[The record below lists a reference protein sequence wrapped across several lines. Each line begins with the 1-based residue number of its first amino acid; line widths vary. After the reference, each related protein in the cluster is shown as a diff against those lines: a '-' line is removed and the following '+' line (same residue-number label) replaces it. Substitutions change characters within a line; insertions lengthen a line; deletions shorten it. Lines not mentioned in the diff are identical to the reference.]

1 LEEFCNSTPE
11 VGPTEKAYD
20 ANGNI
25 IPKDPKKNPF
35 VQVKTDVS
43 KWATSMQNA
52 RKTTWDFKENIE
64 TNTWNKYITL
74 NNFMQIANQIFPILS
89 ELVPQECLNTICETQ
104 RKIKG
109 KDSISSLAETMMN
122 STKESSLQ
130 IKDVA
135 KAFLNASTDLASQI
149 GSYTANAIVNSWS
162 LVTSFNVYNLCP
174 RRFNDWLEDAKDSFG
189 KPPSLAKFTQIQKM
203 FSNNLLGQ
211 FGKLLNNC
219 VAKTIQKNVINE
231 LGNIR

>member
-1 LEEFCNSTPE
+1 LEEFCNSTPV
-11 VGPTEKAYD
+11 VGPIEIAYD

-35 VQVKTDVS
+35 VKVKTDVS
-43 KWATSMQNA
+43 KWVNSMQNT
-52 RKTTWDFKENIE
+52 RKTIWDFKENIE
-64 TNTWNKYITL
+64 TNTWNKDITL
-74 NNFMQIANQIFPILS
+74 NNFMQIANQVFPILS

-104 RKIKG
+104 RQVKG

-130 IKDVA
+130 IKDVG
-135 KAFLNASTDLASQI
+135 KAFLDASADVASQI
-149 GSYTANAIVNSWS
+149 GDYTKNAIANAKS
-162 LVTSFNVYNLCP
+162 LITSFNVYNLCP

-203 FSNNLLGQ
+203 FSNTLLGQ